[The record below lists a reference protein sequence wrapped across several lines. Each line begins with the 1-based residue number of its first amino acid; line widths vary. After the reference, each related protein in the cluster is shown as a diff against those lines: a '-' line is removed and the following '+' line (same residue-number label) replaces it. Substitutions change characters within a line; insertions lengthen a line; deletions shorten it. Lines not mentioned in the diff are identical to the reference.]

1 MQYVSAKESERALYE
16 RLDRLNDMVTGGDAY
31 PRVDVLFEDPPVV
44 MLHHDDLTEN
54 PLYDVVARVWD
65 LRDAD
70 RAGAQLLKAQQ
81 SGVRISTL
89 ELVQGIG
96 TTTLVGTLPP
106 HGSVILPMK
115 LEPTSEKLDLAA
127 QIGSRVGFFSQRLI
141 FRRVGGRWCRATRIV
156 RGGNNSERILLEKV
170 DPDFPQGEWPAH

>member
-1 MQYVSAKESERALYE
+1 MTGSFHISAVKRHRCADIWILRGQFCGAHLEI
-16 RLDRLNDMVTGGDAY
+16 
-31 PRVDVLFEDPPVV
+31 
-44 MLHHDDLTEN
+44 EN
-54 PLYDVVARVWD
+54 
-65 LRDAD
+65 DAD